1 VDPEPPDVP
10 DLLRKRTGPP
20 PSGARPQPEVGEFRQ
35 GTAAT
40 QWVLGRYLVGRAITE
55 SAGWALLL
63 VALVLLALG
72 ALAQFAGHLTFVA
85 VVLVLVGVAVLML
98 RWALLGIVRR
108 LTGFERFGPLD
119 GRMRAL
125 VDDTRS
131 DVLRELRRIGLPGH
145 LLTLPLL
152 AVRLIGRRRAD
163 TVARLRQFDTARAVP
178 KARLDEVHLLLRQT
192 FARGAAPPD
201 WQTGGHD

>member
-1 VDPEPPDVP
+1 MEPEHPDVP

-20 PSGARPQPEVGEFRQ
+20 PGGGPEPQVGEFRQ

-63 VALVLLALG
+63 TAGVLLVLA
-72 ALAQFAGHLTFVA
+72 AAAQFAGHVTFVA
-85 VVLVLVGVAVLML
+85 VLLVLLAVAVLVL
-98 RWALLGIVRR
+98 RWAMLAIVRR
-108 LTGFERFGPLD
+108 LTGFERFGPLE

-125 VDDTRS
+125 VDDTSS

-152 AVRLIGRRRAD
+152 AFRLLGRRRKD
-163 TVARLRQFDTARAVP
+163 TVARLRRFDTARAVP
-178 KARLDEVHLLLRQT
+178 KARLDEVHLLLRET
-192 FARGAAPPD
+192 FGRGLPPPD